1 MKKLIFISLII
12 VSILVSGCSKTDMLK
27 KYSGPVNIE
36 NTNIIEVQI
45 PSGTTSDGIAEILL
59 ENELI
64 MNKLAFK
71 ELAKDMD
78 VDTKFKA
85 GLYHL
90 TQSMDAKTIIE
101 IISQG
106 KVYEVTIKITIPEG
120 YELNQIIAVIEE
132 SGIAAEE
139 EILNVLKTGEFSYKF
154 LDYVGREHYL
164 EGFLFPDTYIVRPN
178 ASAYDVI
185 DKMLN
190 KFNLIFKEEYYTQM
204 DSLGMN
210 INELISLA
218 AIIEREAKL
227 DSERAVI
234 SSVFHNRLDINMKL
248 QSCATIQ
255 YILGERKEFLTYD
268 DLEIES
274 DYNTYKY
281 SGLTPSPIASPG
293 EKSIIAALYPE
304 ETDYLFFVTTENNDG
319 SHYFSKTYEEHNIN
333 KNKK

>member
-1 MKKLIFISLII
+1 MKKLIFIGLII
-12 VSILVSGCSKTDMLK
+12 VSLLISGCSKADLLE
-27 KYSGPVNIE
+27 KYSGPVNID
-36 NTNIIEVQI
+36 NADVIEVEI
-45 PSGTTSDGIAEILL
+45 PAGTTSDGIAEILL

-64 MNKLAFK
+64 VNKLVFK
-71 ELAKDMD
+71 ELAKDMEA
-78 VDTKFKA
+78 DTKFKA

-90 TQSMDAKTIIE
+90 NQSMDAKKIIE

-106 KVYEVTIKITIPEG
+106 KVYEETITITIPEG
-120 YELNQIIAVIEE
+120 YELNRIIEVIED
-132 SGIAAEE
+132 SGIATEE
-139 EILNVLKTGEFSYKF
+139 EILDVLKNGEFSYKF
-154 LDYVGREHYL
+154 LNYIDREHYF
-164 EGFLFPDTYIVRPN
+164 EGFLFPDTYILDSS
-178 ASAYDVI
+178 ASAYEMI

-190 KFNLIFKEEYYTQM
+190 KFNLIFIEEYYAQM
-204 DSLGMN
+204 DLLGMN
-210 INELISLA
+210 LNELISLA

-227 DSERAVI
+227 DAERAVV
-234 SSVFHNRLDINMKL
+234 SSVFHNRLDMNMKL

-255 YILGERKEFLTYD
+255 YILGERKEFLTYN

-281 SGLTPSPIASPG
+281 SGLTPAPIASPG

-319 SHYFSKTYEEHNIN
+319 SHYFSKTYDEHNIN

>member
-1 MKKLIFISLII
+1 M
-12 VSILVSGCSKTDMLK
+12 
-27 KYSGPVNIE
+27 
-36 NTNIIEVQI
+36 
-45 PSGTTSDGIAEILL
+45 
-59 ENELI
+59 
-64 MNKLAFK
+64 
-71 ELAKDMD
+71 
-78 VDTKFKA
+78 
-85 GLYHL
+85 
-90 TQSMDAKTIIE
+90 
-101 IISQG
+101 
-106 KVYEVTIKITIPEG
+106 
-120 YELNQIIAVIEE
+120 
-132 SGIAAEE
+132 
-139 EILNVLKTGEFSYKF
+139 LNVLKTGEFSYKF
-154 LDYVGREHYL
+154 LDYVEREHYL

-190 KFNLIFKEEYYTQM
+190 KFNLIFKEKYYTQM
-204 DSLGMN
+204 DLLNMN
-210 INELISLA
+210 LNEIISLA

-227 DSERAVI
+227 DSERVVI

-319 SHYFSKTYEEHNIN
+319 SHYFSKTYDEHNIN